1 VSQLLTILIAVAFAW
16 QQSSAVKMFRD
27 YVPVNNPHIG
37 KYHKAGAIV
46 AVLFCFDS
54 SLLFFAHLLEYWVVF
69 DIALNL
75 FTGMKWHYVGETS
88 KVDRWMR
95 NNEVKAWE
103 KVVICLGLIL
113 IFNLAHY
120 GYYLK

>member
-27 YVPVNNPHIG
+27 YVSVNNPYIG

-46 AVLFCFDS
+46 AVLFCFDL
-54 SLLFFAHLLEYWVVF
+54 SLLFLAHLLCYWIAF

-75 FTGMKWHYVGETS
+75 FTGKKWSYIGETS
-88 KVDRWMR
+88 VVDKWMKR
-95 NNEVKAWE
+95 YEVEMWE
-103 KVVICLGLIL
+103 KVVICAGLIL
-113 IFNLAHY
+113 ILNLAHY
-120 GYYLK
+120 GIYLG